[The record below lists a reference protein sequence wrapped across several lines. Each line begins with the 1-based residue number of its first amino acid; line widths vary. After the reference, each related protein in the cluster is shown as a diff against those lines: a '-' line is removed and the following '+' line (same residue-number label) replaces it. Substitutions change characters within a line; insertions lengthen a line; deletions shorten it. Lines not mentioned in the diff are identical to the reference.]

1 MIRGITGARDTRGES
16 GHGAKAFD
24 QLDRQAGLP
33 AVRRLH
39 RHDREHGGGARRLS
53 GRPRRRRAGRQGSAQ
68 ASIPPIEDEPG
79 GLQVFDWSGY
89 GNGDYYPKEEK
100 KFLWG
105 QYAKATGD
113 TPEFALFENDDS
125 AYTKVVAGARYDV
138 AHPCGYRYKDWV
150 DLDVLQPWDT
160 SLIPNFSQLNPK
172 LMTAGQF
179 DGQQYFVPLDWGYI
193 APLVNLDHVDGSDE
207 TFNVLFDER
216 YKGKIAWVDTLNMM
230 VVAAYA
236 LGIENPWDMTDEELA
251 EVRDFLIS
259 KKGLVRFY
267 WNQSFDF
274 WRAFKTEEVW
284 AGYSWPDTVGY
295 ADAAGMNY
303 LYMQPKEGRISWVCG
318 LGAVRRLPELP
329 PRARVRGLVGQ
340 QGGGGVPARVL
351 LLRAH
356 EHDGGPRRGARGR
369 AHGAQPRRSDRA
381 RRTERAP
388 RDLHPAAQHLPAVL
402 ERGAGG
408 LSRPPGRR

>member
-1 MIRGITGARDTRGES
+1 TVSMAGVLAACKDAETTSS
-16 GHGAKAFD
+16 GT
-24 QLDRQAGLP
+24 
-33 AVRRLH
+33 
-39 RHDREHGGGARRLS
+39 
-53 GRPRRRRAGRQGSAQ
+53 QGSAQ

-113 TPEFALFENDDS
+113 TPEFALFENEDS

-150 DLDVLQPWDT
+150 DLEALQPWDT

-179 DGQQYFVPLDWGYI
+179 DGEQYFVPLDWGYI
-193 APLVNLDHVDGSDE
+193 APLVNLDHVDGGDE

-236 LGIENPWDMTDEELA
+236 LGIEDPWNMTDEELA

-303 LYMQPKEGRISWVCG
+303 LYMQPTEGRISWVCG
-318 LGAVRRLPELP
+318 MALFADS
-329 PRARVRGLVGQ
+329 Q
-340 QGGGGVPARVL
+340 NYNH
-351 LLRAH
+351 AH
-356 EHDGGPRRGARGR
+356 EYVDSWASKEAAEFLLAYYYYGHTNTTADLDVVPEGVRTALSLDDPTALDEPN
-369 AHGAQPRRSDRA
+369 AHPETFIPRRSIYQQYWS
-381 RRTERAP
+381 EVQ
-388 RDLHPAAQHLPAVL
+388 AA
-402 ERGAGG
+402 
-408 LSRPPGRR
+408 